1 MSLLVCPNKNTK
13 AWKHLE
19 NLVGEDRAL
28 ALYIANNE
36 KTPYTKFDVGL
47 RAISYS
53 WDQILNIKKNL
64 RKYNHRF
71 NSSHMLTQPQ
81 PIGQSTLYTIDLIE
95 DWGSKVV
102 PKSSNSY
109 EYDPSDREDKKPDWV
124 KELEALQAPMIVTK
138 SGNQYISL
146 TGNVYPT
153 YAEAIEDRQSNLED
167 DEAFIKFGEKYY
179 SLLSYA
185 KEYRNDILDR
195 YGIQKLKGI
204 YYYHLSALQTDRI
217 SKYEKGKSGKYEG
230 KPVGTAKKGF
240 TLLDNLEGELNYR
253 IENGKG
259 YIYIDVKEFV
269 TRDGVSLPE
278 TVHYLKLP
286 VTLVANDDLEIFKR
300 SVAENEAY
308 EALFDKEIKK
318 YLFKTKRATPF
329 QAANFTLLQLE
340 QLVVAALANIGN
352 PMTLSQ
358 FRQLPADEKLK
369 VIESLGMES
378 IIDRAVDTYEKALQS
393 IKPEELKQEI
403 TEVFQNHFQGQEKT
417 DFKNILDV
425 LPADFLKL
433 ITFEHILSENAYF
446 RRASAKNK
454 IDIPS
459 ELVALQQVYDMR
471 VAYAMNVAL
480 RSMMDDGLV
489 TEEEVKELNRKILP
503 AVKAKVKG
511 SLTEK
516 IGKYKAII
524 TTLKH
529 GDKFRSYWD
538 AAVAD
543 IENIV
548 SDKNKGLSELIVL
561 YSSKLGGLST
571 VFTEVA
577 LGDID
582 PARLKFKYDR
592 NTVAVHELGHA
603 IDFYLTSTKPNDR
616 IKILAFI
623 NDLVGRQE
631 FQDYLEKGLKSR
643 GYSEKNT
650 EEITADL
657 FAWIV
662 GKAAGY
668 DVRSGHLE
676 SLDDFFAKNW
686 ELANDIYS
694 LHFDLDVKEGI
705 ASTIVDW
712 MRIQL
717 NKLIDAINSKLNFP
731 LFKPFTDSSTGI
743 EVFPEYNNYHV
754 ANLFQ
759 DIRDMIL
766 DSDMYDIRKILTSQT
781 QKDFTKLRIS
791 EKQGVANNLP
801 IKPGVQE
808 LFESNP
814 ELANAVYEA
823 AGFKPVIKYHELKLE
838 NIVEDK
844 EGKVFRE
851 SDWEELIY
859 TDKYK
864 TVVAGKEYL
873 FHIKRIYGKDLNS
886 GEKYITGRI
895 DFDAEGGE
903 FIQNIG
909 IKNINNTNKLIKEIF
924 KYLYLKEP
932 LITEIIVDASKNLF
946 KQDKLSNMVKSIRKE
961 LKNLSNV
968 DVENFTFYANEGNKL
983 DIDKIEINYD
993 KVTVTFFD
1001 GASNTLTL
1009 NEFLNIS
1016 SSFSILKDRDNI
1028 KMLAHLISE
1037 ISGTK
1042 KQKQRLLLYE
1052 RQLKSI
1058 GFDVINK
1065 YESRI
1070 VVKPSES
1077 LLSEFSLKEITP
1089 QQKQQALQL
1098 YSQYLDTIFPDSK
1111 VKDILYHASPVAGI
1125 EEVIASRFGIYL
1137 SYSPVRTGAFGYNIY
1152 AVIIN
1157 AKNLLS
1163 RPKREEASR
1172 KELEEYNNALNDFY
1186 SSYSDPQKPPVYQ
1199 YDSAIES
1206 STTTNEGIQ
1215 IKVRT
1220 SEQARILG
1228 SKQDIEG
1235 FKEFITSDTLA
1246 LPEVGKQTVEVQQKF
1261 AKARS
1266 AFELHP
1272 SIPSKNAREIITTLR
1287 GMMVEAIAAQTL
1299 NAAKIGKKNFKPT
1312 AMKSGV
1318 LIVLPYLHKEYQKL
1332 LNIPEEERTAEQN
1345 FTIAQWE
1352 ILSGTDVL
1360 PKLQKFVILELKQLG
1375 YKFDSEG
1382 LAEAPKEDESTLSST
1397 IEQDETI
1404 NPDKSILDV
1413 LVEGED
1419 ENQVG
1424 KGSQGNDYA
1433 GMSRS
1438 TKSTLSTIVK
1448 GWLSGIPTTTPSII
1462 GFGKNTYKDL
1472 NEVVAVLNSLLRD
1485 KATGDEQIA
1494 ALKKAATQ
1502 SKEREWLN
1510 IIADRL
1516 KNEKAIDSPI
1526 YNQFVTKFYQKFNQ
1540 LRLVRTYFEPKG
1552 YEATENGVKR
1562 FFPLKDKAG
1571 NLIYSLTVKVI
1582 NLNRE
1587 DVPKNLRDAWANN
1600 FLMGSFSI
1608 ESEGRFQG
1616 MTTVNPEMREAIK
1629 EAYNNFKTFASINY
1643 NPDRG
1648 WTSPNMAKEK
1658 LNNLFQLIGVDLN
1671 ALTLEDLLNGFNLDG
1686 DKQTFVPYT
1695 SKVKGSAFSPKSGF
1709 MAQIFDPILEG
1720 TETTNNPFGS
1730 SGMIRV
1736 SEIMSQYIDDYV
1748 NTSVSDGKGRKLWA
1762 YGIADPNWV
1771 EHSKIIA
1778 SATEKTPDGK
1788 SLTDAEYEKT
1798 YIGQI
1803 LKDKYS
1809 GRSRI
1814 LNKLRDLRN
1823 KPKDLKAF
1831 SEALQ
1836 IFSFNTLKGE
1846 GATEGKELKNMVEA
1860 EHIFTKI
1867 ALFTDVKK
1875 AIANSKIIQM
1885 FITTPSDKSRMECIT
1900 TLKLNKAFKIDPKTG
1915 TISIQE
1921 GGTKTLFNYFLAE
1934 YDRIREFQ
1942 AASPEARATFMSNEN
1957 YLPEVFYHFPQFN
1970 DRNYIWKALNG
1981 KFVLRDLDEKLP
1993 NGMTVEDYIKSKLNS
2008 LALSAIESSRK
2019 MWEDSGII
2027 QEGKLITNVPQAYID
2042 EEVDPSLTKKDTLK
2056 IVYDQLKLNPESA
2069 ALKEQASALETE
2081 VQRNATNYLIADY
2094 ALNYL
2099 VHNMEMHMF
2108 LLGDPAMY
2116 VKDTKARNNALKEIE
2131 RDYLTEEELKNANVD
2146 TIINFVRDVITHLGK
2161 RMAGVQGSRQAAAD
2175 SKGRVTRVLKIADKL
2190 LINGKRTN
2198 FISKELADKVYED
2211 LLGKDF
2217 VDKFKDIQPGDGQGL
2232 MSAKEDLYLKYRY
2245 GKIDKDTYTTI
2256 LKKVIDASQD
2266 INNGLPI
2273 RDSAQFTD
2281 KEKFYTQP
2289 IKPLIFAN
2297 KLDTVPSG
2305 DQLIFKRKV
2314 IYTKNSEFALYPQWT
2329 QGLEIDKFRV
2339 LMEKTNT
2346 DRIAFLS
2353 AIKTGADNVIDG
2365 VFLQDEDGTI
2375 LINDE
2380 VVENFENFVA
2390 EDVDREYFGIQLEI
2404 PYDESKNKIRIGTQ
2418 QIKALFDEVLDE
2430 TFNFNGKKVKGSFLQ
2445 TLQAKI
2451 YGRMVRNKLN
2461 SLFTEMG
2468 VTPLYKGLPIE
2479 PEDLKNV
2486 SIDQINFSFSNLE
2499 LLSKTLIEHAEAQG
2513 YSTNILEGLKLTE
2526 DKQSFVV
2533 PLLFNG
2539 NLAKFE
2545 KLLLSMIK
2553 NVIFQKISGKS
2564 FVLGTELGILP
2575 KKRKTRI
2582 VEGEEG
2588 AEEIRKYAGGIVFVK
2603 GQDGKGFGE
2612 RGLLGPRL
2620 KDKNNPNGEWLPG
2633 QVIIP
2638 WKFKAPLEQFI
2649 IDTPEGKFLD
2659 TSRMDEDLLKLIGI
2673 RIPTQ
2678 GHPSMAS
2685 IEIVGFLPKW
2695 AGDLMIAP
2703 QDFVAQFGYD
2713 FDVDKMYNYIY
2724 NYIYGNA
2731 EDKAE
2736 LKKLKKQT
2744 REMFL
2749 KEMENVEDI
2758 PVEFKQALAY
2768 IKAADAYDDA
2778 RYQRAEFRD
2787 FIEKNIGVRASK
2799 LPEMME
2805 YFDTL
2810 SLEDINKIN
2819 QAAYTEKGRLLHI
2832 KQATARGKTLK
2843 DHKKLADFISK
2854 ENLGKTIAI
2863 KKAMTEYNASAND
2876 AVEQLYP
2883 EYDKYE
2889 EYLSTYKETREMSK
2903 ERKAIQEKINS
2914 IVKAQRISK
2923 VEPNKDDLD
2932 DNDQA
2937 QLENYLMDIH
2947 HAVLSNPT
2955 VIKKSLEGIGEGK
2968 IKDLASTIKG
2978 FFQKDSNAT
2987 YLPFSDKEK
2996 VLEFFDNA
3004 AGKIGTGIFS
3014 VAITFSALIQGK
3026 DVYLQTIDESL
3037 APVPKPFRI
3046 KNNDGTAVDL
3056 YKLSAYS
3063 GVNRLISIFQSAS
3076 LDNAKYKA
3084 LYAISQNEE
3093 TMGVTAILGALY
3105 NPEAT
3110 EFDEEYITYF
3120 LMQPAIQEYIEIL
3133 KSSKNSLLTD
3143 RLTRAEAQASYL
3155 EIFNKYEKKLTEVYK
3170 KQGFKQEDIQE
3181 QVSAALLNPGYS
3193 LNTITDDQ
3201 GVEFPGI
3208 KDFFENQERMANDE
3222 EFLKAQLALLNEFV
3236 FLKNAADELR
3246 SIQYVIN
3253 SDSKGTAP
3261 SLFESHYKEKRF
3273 RELFGEREIKYF
3285 SEGIYG
3291 LLYNDDTPSIP
3302 FLMSQVAF
3310 MANRIF
3316 NGNDRQDPI
3325 LPFLTG
3331 KVGKLF
3337 DTMMEITGRTGDQT
3351 FNQRVVKEMF
3361 NSYLSYIWTNPNF
3374 KIADSSMQQERFN
3387 LLVDSEN
3394 TRSLGTQLQEFKK
3407 TELYFNNPRLHPLIS
3422 SLQVVPHKEYSDLKF
3437 VFFNAS
3443 AGLAVDDEDIRVAI
3457 DILHDEAYPLFESLM
3472 KYQLLMQGYQSATN
3486 MRGLIP
3492 VYYFEGFDFLP
3503 EMQRLN
3509 RNLNG
3514 NYDRED
3520 LVGAFKELQT
3530 STIIPKFI
3538 EQHLQHY
3545 PERAARMNEEY
3556 ATPYTTPIFDKQ
3568 GRKTGVKKDTSQY
3581 IIDFKALGD
3590 GNTNYYKVKDDKN
3603 DYVFPYLQMYDTDKK
3618 MYRLYRLA
3626 EKVEKGYLFKEMP
3639 ILGVNGVDEFDMG
3652 SNNEDVLVSMFPEN
3666 NSKLNVAKLGYK
3678 LLPMDS
3684 SNQQLVK
3691 AGIKVLTTRNSKNF
3705 EGLWKMS
3712 DGLKVQL
3719 LMVGQ
3724 IEYNPKE
3731 HTIDIWKAGKI
3742 IDKMPAETYAKQEGF
3757 KNFADLKQYVQNGEG
3772 LSLTPGFL
3780 TGKQKPYLYKISIN
3794 TVGRYTPTVQEAIE
3808 ADLRKKI
3815 ANDLIVEKC

>member
-1 MSLLVCPNKNTK
+1 MSLSVCPNKNTK

-36 KTPYTKFDVGL
+36 KTPYAKFDIGL
-47 RAISYS
+47 RAVSYS

-81 PIGQSTLYTIDLIE
+81 PIGQSTLYKIELIE

-109 EYDPSDREDKKPDWV
+109 EYDPSDKEDKTPDWV
-124 KELEALQAPMIVTK
+124 KELEALQAPMVVTK

-146 TGNVYPT
+146 TGNVYST
-153 YAEAIEDRQSNLED
+153 YAEAIEDKQSNLGEE
-167 DEAFIKFGEKYY
+167 EAFIKFGEKYL

-185 KEYRNDILDR
+185 KEYRDDILNR
-195 YGIQKLKGI
+195 YGIQKIKGI
-204 YYYHLSALQTDRI
+204 HYYHLSSSQTDRI
-217 SKYEKGKSGKYEG
+217 STYEKGKPGKYKG
-230 KPVGTAKKGF
+230 KPVGSAQKGF
-240 TLLDNLEGELNYR
+240 NLLDNLDGELNYR

-259 YIYIDVKEFV
+259 YMYIDVKELV
-269 TRDGVSLPE
+269 TRDGFTYPE

-286 VTLVANDDLEIFKR
+286 VTLVAADDLEIFKR
-300 SVAENEAY
+300 SVFENEAY
-308 EALFDKEIKK
+308 EALFDKEVKK

-340 QLVVAALANIGN
+340 QLVVAALAGIGN

-358 FRQLPADEKLK
+358 FRQLSADEKLA
-369 VIESLGMES
+369 VVRSLGLES
-378 IIDRAVDTYEKALQS
+378 IIDKAVDTYEKALQS
-393 IKPEELKQEI
+393 IKPEDLKQEI
-403 TEVFQNHFQGQEKT
+403 QEIFQDHFQGQEKT

-433 ITFEHILSENAYF
+433 ITFEHLLAENAYF

-454 IDIPS
+454 IDIPA

-538 AAVAD
+538 AAVND
-543 IENIV
+543 IGNIV
-548 SDKNKGLSELIVL
+548 SDKNKGLSELIAL

-592 NTVAVHELGHA
+592 NTVAIHELGHA
-603 IDFYLTSTKPNDR
+603 VDFYLTSTKPNER

-623 NDLVGRQE
+623 NDLIGRQE

-643 GYSEKNT
+643 GYNTKNT

-657 FAWIV
+657 FAWVV

-717 NKLIDAINSKLNFP
+717 NKLIDTINSKLNFP

-781 QKDFTKLRIS
+781 QKDFNKLRIESTEGITTKEDEQVLGLTKVS
-791 EKQGVANNLP
+791 EKT
-801 IKPGVQE
+801 
-808 LFESNP
+808 P
-814 ELANAVYEA
+814 E
-823 AGFKPVIKYHELKLE
+823 G
-838 NIVEDK
+838 
-844 EGKVFRE
+844 
-851 SDWEELIY
+851 
-859 TDKYK
+859 
-864 TVVAGKEYL
+864 
-873 FHIKRIYGKDLNS
+873 
-886 GEKYITGRI
+886 
-895 DFDAEGGE
+895 
-903 FIQNIG
+903 
-909 IKNINNTNKLIKEIF
+909 
-924 KYLYLKEP
+924 
-932 LITEIIVDASKNLF
+932 
-946 KQDKLSNMVKSIRKE
+946 
-961 LKNLSNV
+961 
-968 DVENFTFYANEGNKL
+968 
-983 DIDKIEINYD
+983 
-993 KVTVTFFD
+993 
-1001 GASNTLTL
+1001 
-1009 NEFLNIS
+1009 
-1016 SSFSILKDRDNI
+1016 
-1028 KMLAHLISE
+1028 
-1037 ISGTK
+1037 
-1042 KQKQRLLLYE
+1042 
-1052 RQLKSI
+1052 
-1058 GFDVINK
+1058 
-1065 YESRI
+1065 
-1070 VVKPSES
+1070 
-1077 LLSEFSLKEITP
+1077 
-1089 QQKQQALQL
+1089 
-1098 YSQYLDTIFPDSK
+1098 
-1111 VKDILYHASPVAGI
+1111 
-1125 EEVIASRFGIYL
+1125 
-1137 SYSPVRTGAFGYNIY
+1137 
-1152 AVIIN
+1152 
-1157 AKNLLS
+1157 
-1163 RPKREEASR
+1163 
-1172 KELEEYNNALNDFY
+1172 
-1186 SSYSDPQKPPVYQ
+1186 
-1199 YDSAIES
+1199 
-1206 STTTNEGIQ
+1206 
-1215 IKVRT
+1215 
-1220 SEQARILG
+1220 
-1228 SKQDIEG
+1228 
-1235 FKEFITSDTLA
+1235 
-1246 LPEVGKQTVEVQQKF
+1246 QQKF

-1266 AFELHP
+1266 VFELHP
-1272 SIPSKNAREIITTLR
+1272 SIPSKNAREVITTLR

-1299 NAAKIGKKNFKPT
+1299 NAAKAGKKNFKPT
-1312 AMKSGV
+1312 AMKKGV

-1332 LNIPEEERTAEQN
+1332 LDIPEAERSAEQN

-1352 ILSGTDVL
+1352 ILSSTEVL
-1360 PKLQKFVILELKQLG
+1360 PKLQKFIMLELKQLG

-1397 IEQDETI
+1397 IEQDETMA
-1404 NPDKSILDV
+1404 PDKSILDV

-1629 EAYNNFKTFASINY
+1629 EAYNNFRTFASINY
-1643 NPDRG
+1643 NVDRG

-1671 ALTLEDLLNGFNLDG
+1671 APTLEDLLNGFNLDG

-1771 EHSKIIA
+1771 EHSKIIT

-1836 IFSFNTLKGE
+1836 IFSFNTLKGQ

-1921 GGTKTLFNYFLAE
+1921 AGTKTFFNYFLAE
-1934 YDRIREFQ
+1934 YDRIKEFQ
-1942 AASPEARATFMSNEN
+1942 AASPEARARFMSNEN

-1970 DRNYIWKALNG
+1970 DRNYIWKPLDG
-1981 KFVLRDLDEKLP
+1981 RFVLRDLDEKLP

-2008 LALSAIESSRK
+2008 LALSAVESSRK

-2027 QEGKLITNVPQAYID
+2027 KDGKLITSVPQEYVD
-2042 EEVDPSLTKKDTLK
+2042 EEVDASLTKKDALK
-2056 IVYDQLKLNPESA
+2056 IIYDQLKSNPTSV
-2069 ALKEQASALETE
+2069 ALKEKALELEAE

-2099 VHNMEMHMF
+2099 AHNMEMHMF

-2116 VKDTKARNNALKEIE
+2116 VKDTRARNNALKEID
-2131 RDYLTEEELKNANVD
+2131 RVYLTEEELKNSNVD

-2175 SKGRVTRVLKIADKL
+2175 SKGRVTRVLKIADNL

-2256 LKKVIDASQD
+2256 LKKVMDASED
-2266 INNGLPI
+2266 LKNGLPI
-2273 RDSAQFTD
+2273 RESAKFTD

-2297 KLDTVPSG
+2297 KLDTVPNG
-2305 DQLIFKRKV
+2305 DKLIFKRKV

-2329 QGLEIDKFRV
+2329 EGLEIDKFRV
-2339 LMEKTNT
+2339 LMDNTNT

-2353 AIKTGADNVIDG
+2353 SIKTGADNVIDG

-2390 EDVDREYFGIQLEI
+2390 EDIDREYFGIQLEI

-2430 TFNFNGKKVKGSFLQ
+2430 TFDFNGKKVKGSFLQ

-2451 YGRMVRNKLN
+2451 YGRMVNNKLN

-2468 VTPLYKGLPIE
+2468 ATPLYKGLPIE

-2486 SIDQINFSFSNLE
+2486 SIDQLNFSFSNLE
-2499 LLSKTLIEHAEAQG
+2499 ALSKTLIEHAEAQG
-2513 YSTNILEGLKLTE
+2513 YSTNVLEGLKLTD

-2553 NVIFQKISGKS
+2553 NVIFQKINGKS

-2575 KKRKTRI
+2575 KKRKTRV
-2582 VEGEEG
+2582 VEGKEG
-2588 AEEIRKYAGGIVFVK
+2588 AEEIKKYRGGIVFVK
-2603 GQDGKGFGE
+2603 GQDSKGFGE

-2659 TSRMDEDLLKLIGI
+2659 TSKMDEDLLKLIGI

-2724 NYIYGNA
+2724 NYIYGDTQ
-2731 EDKAE
+2731 DKAE

-2749 KEMENVEDI
+2749 KEMENVENI

-2768 IKAADAYDDA
+2768 IKAADEYDDA
-2778 RYQRAEFRD
+2778 RYKRAEFRD
-2787 FIEKNIGVRASK
+2787 FIEKNVGVRPSK
-2799 LPEMME
+2799 LSEMME

-2863 KKAMTEYNASAND
+2863 KKAMTEYNAFAND
-2876 AVEQLYP
+2876 EVEQLYP
-2883 EYDKYE
+2883 EYEKYE
-2889 EYLSTYKETREMSK
+2889 DYLSTYKETKEMSK
-2903 ERKAIQEKINS
+2903 ERKAIQEKINA
-2914 IVKAQRISK
+2914 ITKAQRLSK

-2937 QLENYLMDIH
+2937 QLENYLMDVH

-3014 VAITFSALIQGK
+3014 VAITFFALIQGK
-3026 DVYLQTIDESL
+3026 DVYLQTFD
-3037 APVPKPFRI
+3037 ADNKPVTKPFRI
-3046 KNNDGTAVDL
+3046 KNNDGTPVDL
-3056 YKLSAYS
+3056 SKLSAYS

-3120 LMQPAIQEYIEIL
+3120 LMQPAIQEYIEVL
-3133 KSSKNSLLTD
+3133 KSAKNSLLTD
-3143 RLTRAEAQASYL
+3143 GLTRAEAQAFYL
-3155 EIFNKYEKKLTEVYK
+3155 EIFNKYEKKLAEIYK
-3170 KQGFKQEDIQE
+3170 KQGFKEEDIQE
-3181 QVSAALLNPGYS
+3181 QISAALLNPGYS

-3201 GVEFPGI
+3201 GVEFPGL
-3208 KDFFENQERMANDE
+3208 KDFFENQARMANEE
-3222 EFLKAQLALLNEFV
+3222 EFLKAQIALLNDFV
-3236 FLKNAADELR
+3236 YLKNAADELR

-3261 SLFESHYKEKRF
+3261 SLFEGHYKEKRF
-3273 RELFGEREIKYF
+3273 RELFGEKEIKYF
-3285 SEGIYG
+3285 SSGIYG
-3291 LLYNDDTPSIP
+3291 ILYNEDTPSIS

-3325 LPFLTG
+3325 LPFLTS

-3374 KIADSSMQQERFN
+3374 KIADSNMQQERFN

-3394 TRSLGTQLQEFKK
+3394 TSSLGTQLQEFKK

-3422 SLQVVPHKEYSDLKF
+3422 SLKVVPHKEYSDLKF

-3443 AGLAVDDEDIRVAI
+3443 AGLVVDDEDIRVAL

-3472 KYQLLMQGYQSATN
+3472 KYQLVMQGYQSSTN

-3492 VYYFEGFDFLP
+3492 IYYFEGFDFLP

-3514 NYDRED
+3514 DYDRED
-3520 LVGAFKELQT
+3520 LVGAFRELQT

-3556 ATPYTTPIFDKQ
+3556 AEPYSIPIFDKQ

-3581 IIDFKALGD
+3581 IVDFKTLGD

-3603 DYVFPYLQMYDTDKK
+3603 DYVFPYLQIYDTDKK

-3626 EKVEKGYLFKEMP
+3626 EKVQKGYLFKEMP

-3652 SNNEDVLVSMFPEN
+3652 FNNEDVLVSMFPEN

-3724 IEYNPKE
+3724 IEYNPQE

-3757 KNFADLKQYVQNGEG
+3757 KNFADLKEYVQNGEG

-3794 TVGRYTPTVQEAIE
+3794 TVGRYAPTVQEAIE